1 MADAPDP
8 RRDGSAR
15 MVVAHSARNY
25 KPTGLGS
32 GGRRVRWGVRG
43 VSLGLDDQYR
53 PVITVGICHML
64 DGTQRED
71 PESGKHS
78 ANWPCKTEAG
88 LEFYRL
94 LSGSQIPSSLRGAV
108 GKLLNKHEVTE
119 GNEFKLAK
127 RRLAEFPNAP
137 WKRKFVHEDG
147 HEELVTH
154 YRDPLVLMQHILRH
168 PKCDPATDL
177 VFGPEVETDGA
188 ACEPGYFADLCNGI
202 WCAPP
207 PPHRPLAGQKKPLPL
222 PDR

>member
-1 MADAPDP
+1 M
-8 RRDGSAR
+8 
-15 MVVAHSARNY
+15 
-25 KPTGLGS
+25 
-32 GGRRVRWGVRG
+32 
-43 VSLGLDDQYR
+43 GLDHQYR

-119 GNEFKLAK
+119 GNEFKLAR

-168 PKCDPATDL
+168 PKCDPAKDL

-207 PPHRPLAGQKKPLPL
+207 PHRPLAGQKKPLPL

>member
-1 MADAPDP
+1 MCVWLCVCVC
-8 RRDGSAR
+8 G
-15 MVVAHSARNY
+15 
-25 KPTGLGS
+25 
-32 GGRRVRWGVRG
+32 
-43 VSLGLDDQYR
+43 
-53 PVITVGICHML
+53 
-64 DGTQRED
+64 
-71 PESGKHS
+71 

-188 ACEPGYFADLCNGI
+188 ACEPGRHQTKRRLQQCIKIKIY
-202 WCAPP
+202 
-207 PPHRPLAGQKKPLPL
+207 KKKSMVIFCILQSGCCMFQATL
-222 PDR
+222 EAM

>member
-1 MADAPDP
+1 M
-8 RRDGSAR
+8 
-15 MVVAHSARNY
+15 
-25 KPTGLGS
+25 
-32 GGRRVRWGVRG
+32 
-43 VSLGLDDQYR
+43 GLDHQYR

-168 PKCDPATDL
+168 PKCDPAKDL

-207 PPHRPLAGQKKPLPL
+207 PTGHWQARKNPSHCRTV
-222 PDR
+222 DRRAREHDTDSDH